1 MTTAS
6 PTAYRTSLPCVGRAR
21 VWCGRLNYPSAIEAN
36 YQTTDFCESAVERRN
51 NVNDAVYVESASFSA
66 ENTNEPF
73 H

>member
-1 MTTAS
+1 M
-6 PTAYRTSLPCVGRAR
+6 
-21 VWCGRLNYPSAIEAN
+21 WCGRLNYPSAIEAN